1 LLCPLRVHHGFPR
14 GNWQGGVNSAAYVIN
29 VNENMRRLVEI
40 SEFLRISFPLHPS
53 GPPGPDMAI
62 RLQGW
67 RLAGL
72 GLEKEFLLCWTFPQ
86 LQARPRLSLVRS
98 PGGDMHAGP
107 DGQWSAVSQ
116 SYWKLTR
123 FFPTEIPDW
132 SALLSPRI
140 ISMLDQFKGCLVLPS
155 KSNST
160 YTFPHIYHTS
170 FFRV

>member
-1 LLCPLRVHHGFPR
+1 
-14 GNWQGGVNSAAYVIN
+14 
-29 VNENMRRLVEI
+29 
-40 SEFLRISFPLHPS
+40 
-53 GPPGPDMAI
+53 MAI

-123 FFPTEIPDW
+123 FFPTGTSRLECIVITSYHLHAGPIQRV
-132 SALLSPRI
+132 PRI
-140 ISMLDQFKGCLVLPS
+140 TLQVK
-155 KSNST
+155 
-160 YTFPHIYHTS
+160 
-170 FFRV
+170 